1 MRFGRVCAICASATD
16 SPCVPYLTYDV
27 MRTPLLWGFG
37 GGNAPQKSIDLPL
50 SSIYLS
56 IWKIYFFFCFLR
68 SGLHASSSFLLCL
81 LSLISQP
88 FVVHSLLLY
97 YSVMVSAIFISIIS
111 TSTYFSV
118 GLSQAEIIC
127 SCIITRSP
135 SLV

>member
-1 MRFGRVCAICASATD
+1 MKRFGRVCAICASAPD

-50 SSIYLS
+50 SSIYL
-56 IWKIYFFFCFLR
+56 IYLEDLFFLLFPP
-68 SGLHASSSFLLCL
+68 LHASSSFLLCL

-88 FVVHSLLLY
+88 FVVHSLLY